1 MGKSSAPR
9 PDPAIGEAAIKS
21 AEAGERYLAF
31 MQDQAKITN
40 AWAEDDRARFK
51 GVFEPL
57 EDRMV
62 ADALDYASPERK
74 AMAASE
80 AVADVRQQ
88 TALGNQQRERQLAS
102 MGVNPAS
109 GRFAGEDRRAGT
121 AADLAAAGAGN
132 IARRRVDEVG
142 DAKMAGVV
150 NMGRGMAVNPATSM
164 GMSNSASSSGFQG
177 AMGGYNQQGNLLT
190 QQHNSQMNAWNAQQ
204 QQMGAI
210 GQGFGMVLGAMP
222 FTSSKDTKTNK
233 KKPMSVLDAVKDMPV
248 EEWEYK
254 KGMGDGGGKRHIGP
268 YAEDFQ
274 RATGLG
280 DGKSISVIDAVG
292 VNLGAAQELAAK
304 VEKLES
310 KIDSMGGAKRKKKEA
325 A

>member
-1 MGKSSAPR
+1 MGKSKAPA
-9 PDPAIGEAAIKS
+9 PDPNIGIAAMKS
-21 AEAGERYLAF
+21 AELGERYLTF
-31 MQDQAKITN
+31 MQGQAGITN
-40 AWAEDDRARFK
+40 QWAEDDRARFK

-88 TALGNQQRERQLAS
+88 TALGDQQRTRQMAA

-132 IARRRVDEVG
+132 MARRQTEAMG
-142 DAKMAGVV
+142 DSKLANVV

-164 GMSNSASSSGFQG
+164 GMSNSASGQGFQG
-177 AMGGYNQQGNLLT
+177 AMSGYNQQGNLLT
-190 QQHNSQMNAWNAQQ
+190 QQHNAEMKAWSANQ

-222 FTSSKDTKTNK
+222 FMSSKDSKTNK